1 MPNYTFPNQRVIK
14 INREKATS
22 DFLGIKNSNWQA
34 AARNLTPHAMMLYF
48 YLASNANNYELALSP
63 TAIRQSIG
71 MARSTYHDQFN
82 ILVDKGY
89 LVQTG
94 GNTFEFY
101 EVPKVSAPPDSVN
114 QNPSNEPKLENNPAL
129 DFEKTSSVPSVLQ
142 ADTEIYNNKSSIDNS
157 DKYYGGN
164 DEVFIYTPKVK
175 EVVIPPPVAS
185 GKKRPRTIEQPPK
198 PPKFEF

>member
-1 MPNYTFPNQRVIK
+1 
-14 INREKATS
+14 
-22 DFLGIKNSNWQA
+22 
-34 AARNLTPHAMMLYF
+34 MMLYF

-82 ILVDKGY
+82 VLVDKGY
-89 LVQTG
+89 LVQTS

-101 EVPKVSAPPDSVN
+101 EVPKVSAPSDSVN
-114 QNPSNEPKLENNPAL
+114 PNPSDEPKLENNPAL
-129 DFEKTSSVPSVLQ
+129 DIEKTSSVSSVLQ

-157 DKYYGGN
+157 DKYYSGN
-164 DEVFIYTPKVK
+164 DEVSIYTPKVK
-175 EVVIPPPVAS
+175 EVVIPQPVAS
-185 GKKRPRTIEQPPK
+185 GKKRPRTITQPPK